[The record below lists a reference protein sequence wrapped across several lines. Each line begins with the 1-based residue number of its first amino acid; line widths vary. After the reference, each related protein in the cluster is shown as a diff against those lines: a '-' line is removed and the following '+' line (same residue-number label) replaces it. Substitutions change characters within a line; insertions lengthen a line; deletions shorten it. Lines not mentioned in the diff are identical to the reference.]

1 MRLIK
6 LKISVPPHE
15 LVTKAKLIADQNGF
29 EFSGDTASGMIKGSG
44 IEARYLLQEDEL
56 TINILRKPALLSW
69 ARVEQKVI
77 ALVNMSK
84 STS

>member
-15 LVTKAKLIADQNGF
+15 LVIRAKQLADKHGF
-29 EFSGDTASGMIKGSG
+29 GFSGDNERGSIKGSG

-69 ARVEQKVI
+69 SRVEQKVI

-84 STS
+84 PAG

>member
-15 LVTKAKLIADQNGF
+15 LVTKAKQLADKHGF
-29 EFSGDTASGMIKGSG
+29 GFSGDTEKGQIRGAG
-44 IEARYLLQEDEL
+44 IEARYLVREDEL
-56 TINILRKPALLSW
+56 TINILKKPALLSW
-69 ARVEQKVI
+69 TRVEQKIV

-84 STS
+84 HAG